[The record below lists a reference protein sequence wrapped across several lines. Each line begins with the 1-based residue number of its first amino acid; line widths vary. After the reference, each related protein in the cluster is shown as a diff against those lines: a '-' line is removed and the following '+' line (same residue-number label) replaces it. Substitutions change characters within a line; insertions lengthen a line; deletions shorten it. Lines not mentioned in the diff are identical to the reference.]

1 MTRARSYKAD
11 YDGKQGEPYVRA
23 KGKCK
28 SQLDFASR
36 FDIVRSKFPS
46 ISCPSSSNCL
56 HPSQPR
62 IGIASVILSAA
73 MTAASCLRIRKC
85 SRTTIAN
92 AMYASLQPQFSPHA
106 SRPHAAQVD
115 DVQRFGD
122 KGTFFTSH
130 DILDHGH
137 RRKPQTFDG

>member
-36 FDIVRSKFPS
+36 FDTVKSKFPLN
-46 ISCPSSSNCL
+46 ILPLLLKPSPPMAKAHWYCICNIERSNDRCL
-56 HPSQPR
+56 VSTHQEMFKDYDRKRDVRLTSTAMSQ
-62 IGIASVILSAA
+62 
-73 MTAASCLRIRKC
+73 
-85 SRTTIAN
+85 
-92 AMYASLQPQFSPHA
+92 HA
-106 SRPHAAQVD
+106 TRPHAAQVD